1 MRKMD
6 YCRYDSPTYTGTN
19 NSNNGSIFIL
29 DRPVEPGIYMVVMT
43 DPADGDVFTLHL
55 TVKDGLDSYAD
66 YMSVITD
73 NLGHITLRASERD
86 RIEVDYGLSNGSTIE
101 LYKLN

>member
-6 YCRYDSPTYTGTN
+6 YCRYDSPTYTGTFGN
-19 NSNNGSIFIL
+19 LSSFHL

-43 DPADGDVFTLHL
+43 DPTNEEVFTFNF
-55 TVKDGLDSYAD
+55 TVKDGLTSHADFMSWINDSLA
-66 YMSVITD
+66 S
-73 NLGHITLRASERD
+73 ITLWASEKN
-86 RIEVDYGLSNGSTIE
+86 RIEVDYGLGEGSTIE

>member
-19 NSNNGSIFIL
+19 NNNNNSIFIL
-29 DRPVEPGIYMVVMT
+29 DRPVESGIYMVVMT
-43 DPADGDVFTLHL
+43 DPTDMDVFTFHF

-66 YMSVITD
+66 YMSVIND
-73 NLGHITLRASERD
+73 SLGHITLWASERN
-86 RIEVDYGLSNGSTIE
+86 RIEVDYGLSKDSTIE

>member
-6 YCRYDSPTYTGTN
+6 YYRYDSPTYTGTFN
-19 NSNNGSIFIL
+19 TNRSSFIL

-43 DPADGDVFTLHL
+43 DPTNTNVFTFNF
-55 TVKDGLDSYAD
+55 TVKDGLNSHAD
-66 YMSVITD
+66 YMSWIND
-73 NLGHITLRASERD
+73 SLASITLWASEKN
-86 RIEVDYGLSNGSTIE
+86 RIEVDYGLGEGSTIE

>member
-6 YCRYDSPTYTGTN
+6 YCRYDSPTYTGTFGEL
-19 NSNNGSIFIL
+19 SSFHL

-43 DPADGDVFTLHL
+43 DPANEKVFTFNF
-55 TVKDGLDSYAD
+55 TVKDGLSSHADFMSWVNDSLA
-66 YMSVITD
+66 S
-73 NLGHITLRASERD
+73 ITLWASEKN
-86 RIEVDYGLSNGSTIE
+86 RIEVDYGLGEGSTIE

>member
-6 YCRYDSPTYTGTN
+6 YCRYDSPTYTGTFN
-19 NSNNGSIFIL
+19 QDNSSFIL
-29 DRPVEPGIYMVVMT
+29 DRPAEPGIYMVIMT
-43 DPADGDVFTLHL
+43 DPVDQDVFTYHL

-66 YMSVITD
+66 YMSVINDT
-73 NLGHITLRASERD
+73 LGHITLYASERN
-86 RIEVDYGLSNGSTIE
+86 RIEVDYGLSVGSTIE